1 MQIELREARW
11 LFSRIMQALRAG
23 EEVVLTERGKPLAR
37 IIPVRQDQMETVL
50 GRLEAEGFLR
60 AAAKP
65 GPMPPFKPRRIRGVP
80 ITQTLREERESS

>member
-1 MQIELREARW
+1 MQVELREARR
-11 LFSRIMQALRAG
+11 LFCRIMRAVRAG
-23 EEVVLTERGKPLAR
+23 EEVVLTERGKALAR
-37 IIPVRQDQMETVL
+37 IIPVRQDQPEPVL
-50 GRLEAEGFLR
+50 RRLEAAGFLR